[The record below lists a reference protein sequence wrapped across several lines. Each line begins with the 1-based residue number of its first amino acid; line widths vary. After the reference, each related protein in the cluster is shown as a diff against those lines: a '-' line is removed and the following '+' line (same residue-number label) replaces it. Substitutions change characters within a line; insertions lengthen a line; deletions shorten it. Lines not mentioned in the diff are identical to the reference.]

1 MCIMYNIWFVP
12 QMQHPKFMQ
21 VPRQDETDMLG
32 HMRNSQ
38 GPELM
43 GQNALKSL
51 GERSAIPVMAWSCY
65 KMLQRV

>member
-1 MCIMYNIWFVP
+1 
-12 QMQHPKFMQ
+12 MQ

-51 GERSAIPVMAWSCY
+51 GERLAIPVMAWSCY